1 MRKITLLTIVFTVVL
16 LLNSFAQKGF
26 VNPAAK
32 YCEILGYKY
41 EITSVKGVGDVG
53 MVSLPD
59 GKLVN
64 AWDFYKGKIGQE
76 YSYAAKH
83 GYTVVTETS
92 KVNGYTV
99 ESPIC
104 IRVVKGVQERIA
116 LNDLMEKNGDFLYVA
131 DKNMI
136 DFHDIAQEDP
146 NFKSATVIPTS
157 FDWRSYNGHSY
168 IGSPRDQGSCGS
180 CYAFG
185 ATACAEGTYNFATG
199 KYDGN
204 TSDFA
209 EAYIAWCLSTLP
221 AYTGHFSGCN
231 GADYDYQEL
240 QALVDVGT
248 IPESYFPYTTTATQT
263 CPSSTSS
270 APKTKF
276 LGWYRVACS
285 DIDAIKTAIMTYG
298 VVDAAVYVST
308 AFQNYTGGVFSDA
321 STSCNGSPCANTT
334 TNHAISLVGWGH
346 DATYGDYW
354 ILRNSWGSSWGESGY
369 MRLAVTSAR
378 VACSV
383 CYMTYQGSTT
393 PTAPTASTV
402 SASGLSVS
410 GATLNGTVNN
420 NNATSTTVTF
430 DYGTTTSYGSSK
442 TATPSSVTGSTSTS
456 VAATLTGLTANTTYH
471 FRVKAVNS
479 VGTTYGSDM
488 TFVTTSNPT
497 TVNLPLT
504 ENFAAS
510 TIPTGWSTINTGTG
524 ITERWSVSN
533 TANAG
538 GTAYEMKCSY
548 QNLNPGTTML
558 VTPGIN
564 TTGLSTMVL
573 NAKYM
578 LDDYGAGATIKIQK
592 SNDKTTWTDVSGW
605 SLTTTANTNRTG
617 SITNLSIPV
626 SGAATYIAFVIT
638 GNLYQIDYFYLD
650 NVSITGPT
658 SATAP
663 TATTVA
669 ATLITNSGATLNATV
684 NNNNAASTTVT
695 FEYGTTTSYGSTIT
709 ASSVTGNTNTSVS
722 AAITGLAANTL
733 YHYRVKAVNS
743 VGTTYGSDL
752 TFTTTGSIVYC
763 ASKGTSFAD
772 EWIAKVQLGSFTKTS
787 TGSSYSDYTS
797 SVIPVVVG
805 NNTVTLTPGFTSTTY
820 TEYFRVW
827 IDFNKDGDFTDTG
840 EQVYAPAGGKVAV
853 TGTITI
859 PSTFSGQTR
868 MRVSMKYNA
877 APTACETFSYGEVED
892 YTVSI
897 AKTAILQD
905 NNITLNVFPNPA
917 NNKLYVQSSELDSDM
932 SIYNAMGALVI
943 KKQISNVTEELNI
956 SNFANGIYTICIT
969 KGNRIQTKKFI
980 KN

>member
-1 MRKITLLTIVFTVVL
+1 LFVDGGIFFKFIIIYWLDLFTIIFIKNLKEKFMRKITLLTIVFTVVL

-41 EITSVKGVGDVG
+41 EITSVVGVGDVG

-59 GKLVN
+59 GKVVN

-76 YSYAAKH
+76 YSYAAKQ

-168 IGSPRDQGSCGS
+168 IGSPRDQGSCGA

-199 KYDGN
+199 KYDAN

-248 IPESYFPYTTTATQT
+248 IPESYFPYSASTSQT

-285 DIDAIKTAIMTYG
+285 DINAIKTAIMTYG

-321 STSCNGSPCANTT
+321 STACNGSPCYNTT

-354 ILRNSWGSSWGESGY
+354 ILRNSWGSSWGEGGY
-369 MRLAVTSAR
+369 MRIAVTSAR

-383 CYMTYQGSTT
+383 CYMTYQATT

-402 SASGLSVS
+402 AASGISVS

-420 NNATSTTVTF
+420 NNASSTTVTF

-471 FRVKAVNS
+471 
-479 VGTTYGSDM
+479 
-488 TFVTTSNPT
+488 
-497 TVNLPLT
+497 
-504 ENFAAS
+504 
-510 TIPTGWSTINTGTG
+510 
-524 ITERWSVSN
+524 
-533 TANAG
+533 
-538 GTAYEMKCSY
+538 
-548 QNLNPGTTML
+548 
-558 VTPGIN
+558 
-564 TTGLSTMVL
+564 
-573 NAKYM
+573 
-578 LDDYGAGATIKIQK
+578 
-592 SNDKTTWTDVSGW
+592 
-605 SLTTTANTNRTG
+605 
-617 SITNLSIPV
+617 
-626 SGAATYIAFVIT
+626 
-638 GNLYQIDYFYLD
+638 
-650 NVSITGPT
+650 
-658 SATAP
+658 
-663 TATTVA
+663 
-669 ATLITNSGATLNATV
+669 
-684 NNNNAASTTVT
+684 
-695 FEYGTTTSYGSTIT
+695 
-709 ASSVTGNTNTSVS
+709 
-722 AAITGLAANTL
+722 
-733 YHYRVKAVNS
+733 YRVKAVNS
-743 VGTTYGSDL
+743 VGTTYGSDK

-763 ASKGTSFAD
+763 ASKGTNCSE
-772 EWIAKVQLGSFTKTS
+772 EWIAKVKLGTFIKSSSGT
-787 TGSSYSDYTS
+787 SYSDFTS

-805 NNTVTLTPGFTSTTY
+805 SNSVTLTPGFSGSSY

-877 APTACETFSYGEVED
+877 APSACETFSYGEVED

-943 KKQISNVTEELNI
+943 NKQISNVTEELNI

-969 KGNRIQTKKFI
+969 KGNKIQTKKFI